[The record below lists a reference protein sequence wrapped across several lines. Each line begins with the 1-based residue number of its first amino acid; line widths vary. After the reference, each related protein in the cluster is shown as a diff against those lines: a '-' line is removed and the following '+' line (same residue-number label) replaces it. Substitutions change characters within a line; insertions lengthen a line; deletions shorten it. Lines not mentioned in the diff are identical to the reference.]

1 MLVETGRVAAIE
13 PKGLWV
19 ETMRRSTCG
28 SCEVKQGCGHGI
40 MNELS
45 EKRRN
50 YTWVP
55 FAGESQ
61 DLFSL
66 NDDVDIGLPEDVLL
80 FGSFVVYIVPLLSM
94 LLIAIIGQAML
105 SATLGLDQGAAVGAV
120 IGFLGGLGIVRWHAR
135 SSRFDPRLQPVLLST
150 TQPVRLV

>member
-13 PKGLWV
+13 PEGLWV

-45 EKRRN
+45 QKRRN

-55 FAGESQ
+55 LQGESAGN
-61 DLFSL
+61 FSL

-80 FGSFVVYIVPLLSM
+80 FGSFVVYIVPILSM
-94 LLIAIIGQAML
+94 LLIALLGQAAFA
-105 SATLGLDQGAAVGAV
+105 SILGMDQGAAVGAV
-120 IGFLGGLGIVRWHAR
+120 AGFLGGVVIVRWHAR
-135 SSRFDPRLQPVLLST
+135 STRFDTRTQPVLLSAT
-150 TQPVRLV
+150 RPVQLV